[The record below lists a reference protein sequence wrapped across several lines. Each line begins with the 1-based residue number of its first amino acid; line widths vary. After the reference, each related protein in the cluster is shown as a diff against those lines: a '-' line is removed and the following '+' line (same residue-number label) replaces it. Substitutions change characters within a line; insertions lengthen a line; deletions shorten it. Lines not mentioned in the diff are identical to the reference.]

1 MFIRYRLPSFAV
13 ALVATAALF
22 PTVASAEPVTL
33 TVNVGPSLQQILN
46 RPCIIGDPSCHNT
59 GVLPYTLIG
68 PRMDSGTLESPTY
81 TVEQLRDLIGGDV
94 FSIGVDLNQ
103 AMGHDDGAY
112 DLMSFTMSVNGTVV
126 SSTSTSWTLL
136 PINPGNGYSDASIVG
151 FNLANLAPTDKV
163 VFATTFRGATAGREQ
178 YFLQR
183 AVTASAVPEPGSVI
197 LLATGLAGVAAA
209 YRRRRTQKA

>member
-1 MFIRYRLPSFAV
+1 MFIRYRLPSLAAAFI
-13 ALVATAALF
+13 ATAVLF

-46 RPCIIGDPSCHNT
+46 RPCIIGDPSCHNKD
-59 GVLPYTLIG
+59 VLPYTLIG

-81 TVEQLRDLIGGDV
+81 TVEQLRNLLGGDV

-112 DLMSFTMSVNGTVV
+112 DLMRFTMSVNGTVV
-126 SSTSTSWTLL
+126 SSTSSSLTLL

-151 FNLANLAPTDKV
+151 FNLSNLAPTDKI
-163 VFATTFRGATAGREQ
+163 VFATTFGRATAGREQ

-183 AVTASAVPEPGSVI
+183 AEVSAVPEPGSLI
-197 LLATGLAGVAAA
+197 LLGTGLAGVAAA
-209 YRRRRTQKA
+209 YRRRRTPKA